1 MNINILAEWKKE
13 FFALSSDLHFKKQY
27 EREHINGVESILLD
41 YFGKDFFIYEINTI
55 SGIENKNWIHELLA
69 QKDHISLLALF
80 EICNI
85 LEYSK
90 KLDISIQ
97 SKLKS
102 TINSIGRFQD
112 LFFEIYTYRLL
123 DFNRI
128 KNKKKIRQGNKE
140 LEGECWINDKRFIFE
155 CKKLYAIQQEEIDA
169 VMAIGNEFFLRIQSA
184 AVAKEII
191 GYVFLKK
198 EAKTAKARFSKRLK
212 DHLKRFEQN
221 PNEKIDVVY
230 EDDLGKMQ
238 IEEFDTARFIEY
250 GYSIPGP
257 NVIFRLAPPTIILP
271 DKPSHFRLNIQQYF
285 VQVQSKITKKLLEV
299 IRKKRK
305 QHKDSKE
312 ENRIFFLDN
321 ERLRSFKFPLLP
333 PGQFDNDEEIQAYI
347 TSKDTK
353 DVICIIDRDYIVNPP
368 TTKIKVYCKEEF
380 ADVKAVL
387 EGMKTNFDY
396 ILNDNI
402 NKKL

>member
-1 MNINILAEWKKE
+1 MNINILAEWKRE
-13 FFALSSDLHFKKQY
+13 FFVLSSVLHFNKQY
-27 EREHINGVESILLD
+27 EREHINAVESILLEF
-41 YFGKDFFIYEINTI
+41 FGEDFFIYPINTI

-80 EICNI
+80 EVCNI

-102 TINSIGRFQD
+102 TLNSIGSFQD
-112 LFFEIYTYRLL
+112 LFFELYTYRLL

-128 KNKKKIRQGNKE
+128 KNKKKIWQGNRE
-140 LEGECWINDKRFIFE
+140 LEGECWINNKRFMFE

-169 VMAIGNEFFLRIQSA
+169 VMAIGNEFLLRIQSIH
-184 AVAKEII
+184 VAKELI

-198 EAKTAKARFSKRLK
+198 EVKTAKGRFSKRLK
-212 DHLKRFEQN
+212 DYLKFFEKN

-250 GYSIPGP
+250 GYSLPGP
-257 NVIFRLAPPTIILP
+257 NVIFRLTPPTVILP
-271 DKPSHFRLNIQQYF
+271 DSPSHFRLNIQQYF
-285 VQVQSKITKKLLEV
+285 VQTQSKITKKLLEV
-299 IRKKRK
+299 IRQKRK
-305 QHKDSKE
+305 QHKESKD

-321 ERLRSFKFPLLP
+321 ERLRSLKFPLLS
-333 PGQFDNDEEIQAYI
+333 PGQLDNDEEIQAYI
-347 TSKDTK
+347 NSKETK
-353 DVICIIDRDYIVNPP
+353 DIVCIIDRDYIANPP
-368 TTKIKVYCKEEF
+368 FTKIKVYCKEEF
-380 ADVKAVL
+380 ADVKSVL
-387 EGMKTNFDY
+387 ENMKTNFDY
-396 ILNDNI
+396 VL
-402 NKKL
+402 KK